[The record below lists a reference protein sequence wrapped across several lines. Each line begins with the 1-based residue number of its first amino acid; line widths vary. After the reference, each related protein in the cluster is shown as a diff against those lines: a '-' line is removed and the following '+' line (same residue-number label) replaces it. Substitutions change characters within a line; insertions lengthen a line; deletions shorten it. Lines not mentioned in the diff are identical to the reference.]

1 MTKRKK
7 YLLFYLF
14 FFMVLLAFFYWA
26 LSEEKPFN
34 ESKLAVI
41 NAQIPSYSFLDQN
54 GSPFTNSKTEGKVH
68 VVEYFFTTCKG
79 ICPKMNTNMRRVHDR
94 FKDEPDFMILSH
106 TCMPETDSVALM
118 KAYEQKML
126 SGDLKEQPDG
136 SYKMIFPDST
146 GENPAIKNS
155 HWFFLTG
162 DKAKLYDL
170 ARHGYM
176 IDNGKTDS
184 TQQIS
189 DQFIHTQFF
198 ALVDKYGRVRG
209 VYDGLIEKEIQK
221 LINDIPELISE
232 KVQPA
237 RFLNG
242 FSNDPK

>member
-1 MTKRKK
+1 
-7 YLLFYLF
+7 
-14 FFMVLLAFFYWA
+14 
-26 LSEEKPFN
+26 
-34 ESKLAVI
+34 
-41 NAQIPSYSFLDQN
+41 
-54 GSPFTNSKTEGKVH
+54 
-68 VVEYFFTTCKG
+68 
-79 ICPKMNTNMRRVHDR
+79 
-94 FKDEPDFMILSH
+94 
-106 TCMPETDSVALM
+106 
-118 KAYEQKML
+118 
-126 SGDLKEQPDG
+126 
-136 SYKMIFPDST
+136 MIFPDST